1 MCQILKR
8 GAGGYSF
15 RMKIVTNKPL
25 DLMVISWNLVQGY
38 HDNLWFQVAFSGVLF
53 FCLFVSFL
61 FCVGLFVWLFFV
73 VCLFFPSLHL
83 FLALSICC
91 LLKVSTSRSAW
102 THNQSVTPWVIRLE
116 YLTWNTNKLYYP
128 QTKYTTNSFNCLN

>member
-38 HDNLWFQVAFSGVLF
+38 HDNLWFQVAFSGVLV

-61 FCVGLFVWLFFV
+61 VCVGLFVWLAFV
-73 VCLFFPSLHL
+73 VCLVFS
-83 FLALSICC
+83 FLASISGPVCM
-91 LLKVSTSRSAW
+91 LLAESQYKQISLDTQSISHTVS
-102 THNQSVTPWVIRLE
+102 
-116 YLTWNTNKLYYP
+116 Y
-128 QTKYTTNSFNCLN
+128 